1 MPDPLK
7 CEPCGRTIG
16 ALSGSVLA
24 AARSVHDL
32 TWWWR
37 VGPRHPW
44 LTWTFRGLG
53 IFGYVGLLGLVIVLS
68 SEGSGRSDKQERA
81 TGSQRSEKEQLW
93 GWKAWMVLAVFAIP
107 AFAFGAFVLIG
118 SGPILGVMFLAVVPF
133 VVLDVLEG
141 RPGRSR
147 SGDGD
152 GASRDVGGA

>member
-1 MPDPLK
+1 
-7 CEPCGRTIG
+7 
-16 ALSGSVLA
+16 VLA

-53 IFGYVGLLGLVIVLS
+53 IFGYVGLLGLVSLLS
-68 SEGSGRSDKQERA
+68 SEGSGRPDKRERA
-81 TGSQRSEKEQLW
+81 RRSRPSEEEQSGW
-93 GWKAWMVLAVFAIP
+93 NWKAWVVLAAFAIP

-118 SGPILGVMFLAVVPF
+118 SGPILGVMFLAVIPLA
-133 VVLDVLEG
+133 VLDVLEG
-141 RPGRSR
+141 RPGRSQP
-147 SGDGD
+147 SDGD